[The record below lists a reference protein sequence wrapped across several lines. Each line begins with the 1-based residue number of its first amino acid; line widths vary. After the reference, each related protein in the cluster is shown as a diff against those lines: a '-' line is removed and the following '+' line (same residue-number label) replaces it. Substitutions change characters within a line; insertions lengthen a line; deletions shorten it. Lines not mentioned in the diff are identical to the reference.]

1 MSDNP
6 NASKN
11 LFVGSLSW
19 NVDDEWLGREFA
31 SFGEIVR
38 AKVMTDR
45 NTGRSKGFGYVEFT
59 NLEDAVKAHKE
70 MTGAQLDGRQ
80 INVDFSQ
87 PRPENG
93 NTGDRRD
100 QRARN
105 FNDQLSEPTSV
116 LFVGNIAFSANEQI
130 IGDAFGQYGSVSSVR
145 LPTDPDSGNLKG
157 FGYVEFGSVDEAKA
171 ALEAMNGAPIE
182 GRPLRLDF
190 SAPVRTVEDR
200 HVVADV
206 VDPVAADAA
215 VSVVVGVDAVLL
227 VVAVVASAQTAA
239 GSAISRARR

>member
-1 MSDNP
+1 
-6 NASKN
+6 
-11 LFVGSLSW
+11 
-19 NVDDEWLGREFA
+19 
-31 SFGEIVR
+31 
-38 AKVMTDR
+38 MTDR

-59 NLEDAVKAHKE
+59 NLEDAIKAHKE

-87 PRPENG
+87 PRPDNG

-130 IGDAFGQYGSVSSVR
+130 IGDAFGQYGSVNSVR
-145 LPTDPDSGNLKG
+145 LPTDPESGNLRG
-157 FGYVEFGSVDEAKA
+157 FGYVEFGSADEAKA
-171 ALEAMNGAPIE
+171 ALEAMNGTPIE

-190 SAPVRTVEDR
+190 SAPARIMEDLEDH
-200 HVVADV
+200 HVVAGV
-206 VDPVAADAA
+206 ADPVAADVADSAA
-215 VSVVVGVDAVLL
+215 AEVDAVLL
-227 VVAVVASAQTAA
+227 AEAVAASALTAA
-239 GSAISRARR
+239 VSVISRVKR